1 MCHQSLPHFI
11 CLPHHLY
18 GHCAG
23 ATGDAATSIGT
34 WVLFNT
40 QMTTLGGQGKNKL
53 SPLLNLKIS
62 HQQASKPKSLSPC
75 PLRT

>member
-1 MCHQSLPHFI
+1 M
-11 CLPHHLY
+11 
-18 GHCAG
+18 
-23 ATGDAATSIGT
+23 TSIGT

-40 QMTTLGGQGKNKL
+40 QMATLGGQGKNKL
-53 SPLLNLKIS
+53 SPFLNLKIS